1 MLELFHTPQST
12 CSQKVRLVL
21 AEKSLDWTERKIDWL
36 NGEHLQD
43 WYLKINPNGVVP
55 TLVHNGSSVVDS
67 SVINEYL
74 EDVFPTPSLRPQDPL
89 ECARMRSWR
98 QYIDEVPTTAIRFPS
113 FNKILVNLWKNM
125 SDEEFEQFAKKH
137 PLRADFYRRMGT
149 TGFNQD
155 DINSSKIRLTDAL
168 NRMEASL
175 SQGNPWLN
183 GELFSLIDI
192 SILPTIVRMED
203 LGMSDMWSELP
214 NVTDWYTRIQKRPSF
229 EAAYQGETRQLPSW

>member
-1 MLELFHTPQST
+1 
-12 CSQKVRLVL
+12 
-21 AEKSLDWTERKIDWL
+21 
-36 NGEHLQD
+36 
-43 WYLKINPNGVVP
+43 
-55 TLVHNGSSVVDS
+55 
-67 SVINEYL
+67 
-74 EDVFPTPSLRPQDPL
+74 
-89 ECARMRSWR
+89 
-98 QYIDEVPTTAIRFPS
+98 
-113 FNKILVNLWKNM
+113 M

-137 PLRADFYRRMGT
+137 PLRADRYRRMGT
-149 TGFNQD
+149 TGFNKD

-229 EAAYQGETRQLPSW
+229 EAAYQEETRQLPSW